1 MTRPKKEEMYRNHRI
16 TVRFTETEFSIIK
29 TAAKQANM
37 SLASYV
43 RTQVLKGKVQT
54 KIEIVADVPEI
65 KKLLAEFG
73 KIGSNLNQIAKYFNQ
88 GGILS
93 QEMRGEINKRLRDLY
108 EMKYKVM
115 EMAGDFH
122 GKHIASKNADYG
134 EAERYL
140 IFQHDE
146 YTQKPI
152 LDENGHMLIRE
163 EYYLD
168 GINCDPFTF
177 AAECQET
184 NAYFHK
190 NQSYNEIK
198 SHHYIISFDPKDRD
212 EHGLTGEL
220 AQQLGVEYAKEN
232 FPGHQALVCTHTDGH
247 NGSGNIHVHIV
258 INSIRKYDT
267 EPQPYMEFDRD
278 SKAGYK
284 HHLSDRYRIYLKQK
298 VMDMCTANGLNQV
311 DLLTPA
317 ERKIS
322 EKEYWAKRRGQKK
335 LDKHNA
341 QLEKK
346 GLTPRQTTF
355 QTEKQYLR
363 DAIDTVTSQ
372 AISQEDFSR
381 LLSEKYNITFKV
393 SRGRYS
399 YLHPNRSKYITGRSL
414 GTLYE
419 EKHLLQIF
427 QENSTSQ
434 ITENPVPDISQV
446 VNSSTP
452 TVSAYTATTTEAPHT
467 FLFIKSDLRLVTDLQ
482 HCIKAQQSQA
492 YAQKV
497 KLSNLKMMAQTV
509 AYVQEHGFQS
519 KADLD
524 TALSDA
530 SAQSTDARNT
540 LKSTE
545 NTLKNV
551 NEQIHYTGQYLA
563 NKSIYSDYRKS
574 RNKEKFYDDHRA
586 ELTLYESALRILKE
600 KSQGNKLPTL
610 KMLREEKN
618 RLTELQT
625 MQREDFNARREH
637 ERELRTVCSNVDIIL
652 GTSQAQNRQRE
663 HTQEKS

>member
-1 MTRPKKEEMYRNHRI
+1 MTFM
-16 TVRFTETEFSIIK
+16 
-29 TAAKQANM
+29 A
-37 SLASYV
+37 
-43 RTQVLKGKVQT
+43 
-54 KIEIVADVPEI
+54 
-65 KKLLAEFG
+65 
-73 KIGSNLNQIAKYFNQ
+73 
-88 GGILS
+88 IL
-93 QEMRGEINKRLRDLY
+93 
-108 EMKYKVM
+108 
-115 EMAGDFH
+115 
-122 GKHIASKNADYG
+122 KHIASKNADYG

-190 NQSYNEIK
+190 NQSYNDIK

-363 DAIDTVTSQ
+363 DAIDTVASQ

-393 SRGRYS
+393 RRGRYS

-652 GTSQAQNRQRE
+652 GTSQVQNRQHE

>member
-1 MTRPKKEEMYRNHRI
+1 MTFM
-16 TVRFTETEFSIIK
+16 
-29 TAAKQANM
+29 A
-37 SLASYV
+37 
-43 RTQVLKGKVQT
+43 
-54 KIEIVADVPEI
+54 
-65 KKLLAEFG
+65 
-73 KIGSNLNQIAKYFNQ
+73 
-88 GGILS
+88 IL
-93 QEMRGEINKRLRDLY
+93 
-108 EMKYKVM
+108 
-115 EMAGDFH
+115 
-122 GKHIASKNADYG
+122 KHIASKNTDYG

-168 GINCDPFTF
+168 GINCDSFTF

-363 DAIDTVTSQ
+363 DAIDTVASQ

-497 KLSNLKMMAQTV
+497 KLSNLKMMAQTF

-524 TALSDA
+524 AALSDA

-652 GTSQAQNRQRE
+652 GTSQVQNRQRE

>member
-1 MTRPKKEEMYRNHRI
+1 M
-16 TVRFTETEFSIIK
+16 
-29 TAAKQANM
+29 A
-37 SLASYV
+37 
-43 RTQVLKGKVQT
+43 
-54 KIEIVADVPEI
+54 
-65 KKLLAEFG
+65 
-73 KIGSNLNQIAKYFNQ
+73 
-88 GGILS
+88 IL
-93 QEMRGEINKRLRDLY
+93 
-108 EMKYKVM
+108 
-115 EMAGDFH
+115 
-122 GKHIASKNADYG
+122 KHIASKNADYG
-134 EAERYL
+134 ETERYL

-152 LDENGHMLIRE
+152 LDENGNMLLRE

-177 AAECQET
+177 DAECRET
-184 NAYFHK
+184 NAFFHK
-190 NQSYNEIK
+190 NQSFNEIK
-198 SHHYIISFDPKDRD
+198 SHHYIISFDPKDQE
-212 EHGLTGEL
+212 EHGLTGEQ
-220 AQQLGVEYAKEN
+220 AQKLGVEYAREN

-258 INSIRKYDT
+258 INSVRKYNT

-298 VMDMCTANGLNQV
+298 VMDMCRSNGLNQV
-311 DLLTPA
+311 DLLNPA
-317 ERKIS
+317 EKKIS
-322 EKEYWAKRRGQKK
+322 EKEYWAKRRSQKN
-335 LDKHNA
+335 LDEHNA
-341 QLEKK
+341 ELKKK

-363 DAIDTVTSQ
+363 DAIDAVASQATSQ
-372 AISQEDFSR
+372 EEFSR
-381 LLSEKYNITFKV
+381 LLSDRYNITFKV

-399 YLHPNRSKYITGRSL
+399 YLHPNRQKYITGRNL

-419 EKHLLQIF
+419 ETHLLQIF
-427 QENSTSQ
+427 QENSNRQSSEKSHPADRI
-434 ITENPVPDISQV
+434 ITDFSKLPKLSISDQ
-446 VNSSTP
+446 TDE
-452 TVSAYTATTTEAPHT
+452 TTHS

-482 HCIKAQQSQA
+482 HCIKTQQSQA

-519 KADLD
+519 KEDLD
-524 TALSDA
+524 TALSNA

-545 NTLKNV
+545 DALKNI

-586 ELTLYESALRILKE
+586 ELTLYESALRILRE
-600 KSQGNKLPTL
+600 KSQGQKLPTL

-618 RLTELQT
+618 RLTKLQT
-625 MQREDFNARREH
+625 VQRDEFNTRREY
-637 ERELRTVCSNVDIIL
+637 ERELRTVCSNVNIIL
-652 GTSQAQNRQRE
+652 RHPHIQETLHETSQGHSYFR
-663 HTQEKS
+663 

>member
-1 MTRPKKEEMYRNHRI
+1 MTFM
-16 TVRFTETEFSIIK
+16 
-29 TAAKQANM
+29 A
-37 SLASYV
+37 
-43 RTQVLKGKVQT
+43 
-54 KIEIVADVPEI
+54 
-65 KKLLAEFG
+65 
-73 KIGSNLNQIAKYFNQ
+73 
-88 GGILS
+88 IL
-93 QEMRGEINKRLRDLY
+93 
-108 EMKYKVM
+108 
-115 EMAGDFH
+115 
-122 GKHIASKNADYG
+122 KHIASKNADYG

-322 EKEYWAKRRGQKK
+322 EKEYWAKRRGQKN
-335 LDKHNA
+335 LDKHNTE
-341 QLEKK
+341 LEKK

-363 DAIDTVTSQ
+363 DAIDTVASQ

-524 TALSDA
+524 AALSDA

-652 GTSQAQNRQRE
+652 GTSQVQNRQRE

>member
-1 MTRPKKEEMYRNHRI
+1 M
-16 TVRFTETEFSIIK
+16 
-29 TAAKQANM
+29 A
-37 SLASYV
+37 
-43 RTQVLKGKVQT
+43 
-54 KIEIVADVPEI
+54 
-65 KKLLAEFG
+65 
-73 KIGSNLNQIAKYFNQ
+73 
-88 GGILS
+88 IL
-93 QEMRGEINKRLRDLY
+93 
-108 EMKYKVM
+108 
-115 EMAGDFH
+115 
-122 GKHIASKNADYG
+122 KHISSKNADYG

-190 NQSYNEIK
+190 NQSYNDIK

-267 EPQPYMEFDRD
+267 KPQPYMEFDRD

-363 DAIDTVTSQ
+363 DAIDTVASQ

-524 TALSDA
+524 AALSDA

-574 RNKEKFYDDHRA
+574 RHKEKFYDDHRA

-652 GTSQAQNRQRE
+652 GTSQVQNRQRE

>member
-1 MTRPKKEEMYRNHRI
+1 MTFM
-16 TVRFTETEFSIIK
+16 
-29 TAAKQANM
+29 A
-37 SLASYV
+37 
-43 RTQVLKGKVQT
+43 
-54 KIEIVADVPEI
+54 
-65 KKLLAEFG
+65 
-73 KIGSNLNQIAKYFNQ
+73 
-88 GGILS
+88 IL
-93 QEMRGEINKRLRDLY
+93 
-108 EMKYKVM
+108 
-115 EMAGDFH
+115 
-122 GKHIASKNADYG
+122 KHIASKNADYG

-519 KADLD
+519 KADLEA
-524 TALSDA
+524 ALSDA

>member
-1 MTRPKKEEMYRNHRI
+1 M
-16 TVRFTETEFSIIK
+16 
-29 TAAKQANM
+29 A
-37 SLASYV
+37 
-43 RTQVLKGKVQT
+43 
-54 KIEIVADVPEI
+54 
-65 KKLLAEFG
+65 
-73 KIGSNLNQIAKYFNQ
+73 
-88 GGILS
+88 IL
-93 QEMRGEINKRLRDLY
+93 
-108 EMKYKVM
+108 
-115 EMAGDFH
+115 
-122 GKHIASKNADYG
+122 KHIASKNADYG

-311 DLLTPA
+311 DLLTHA

-322 EKEYWAKRRGQKK
+322 EKEYWAKRRGQKN
-335 LDKHNA
+335 LDKHNVE
-341 QLEKK
+341 LEKK

-363 DAIDTVTSQ
+363 DAIDTVASQATSQ
-372 AISQEDFSR
+372 EEFSR

-419 EKHLLQIF
+419 EKHLLQMF
-427 QENSTSQ
+427 QENSTAQ

-446 VNSSTP
+446 VNSSIP
-452 TVSAYTATTTEAPHT
+452 PVSTHTATTAEAPHT

-524 TALSDA
+524 AALSAA

-545 NTLKNV
+545 DTLKSI

-563 NKSIYSDYRKS
+563 NKSLYSDYRKS

-586 ELTLYESALRILKE
+586 ELTLYESALRMLKE

-625 MQREDFNARREH
+625 VQREDFNARREH

-652 GTSQAQNRQRE
+652 GTSRVQNRQRE

>member
-1 MTRPKKEEMYRNHRI
+1 M
-16 TVRFTETEFSIIK
+16 
-29 TAAKQANM
+29 A
-37 SLASYV
+37 
-43 RTQVLKGKVQT
+43 
-54 KIEIVADVPEI
+54 
-65 KKLLAEFG
+65 
-73 KIGSNLNQIAKYFNQ
+73 
-88 GGILS
+88 IL
-93 QEMRGEINKRLRDLY
+93 
-108 EMKYKVM
+108 
-115 EMAGDFH
+115 
-122 GKHIASKNADYG
+122 KHIASKNADYG

-190 NQSYNEIK
+190 NQSYNDIK

-298 VMDMCTANGLNQV
+298 VMDMCTAYGLNQV

-317 ERKIS
+317 ERKLS

-363 DAIDTVTSQ
+363 DAIDTVASQ

-524 TALSDA
+524 AALSDA